1 MNVTLPAASRV
12 LAIVLGL
19 AFIQTKA
26 IPYKTLD
33 LMHKTELRRQANIKP
48 DMRLNLAEALHL
60 GSRAAQFFLGIAG
73 RQRCSIDPVDRRPA
87 GGVSRSHSNLITL
100 LKSVCSLSGNSA
112 LSLSG

>member
-33 LMHKTELRRQANIKP
+33 LMHKTELRRQTNIKP

-60 GSRAAQFFLGIAG
+60 GSRAAQFFWASLGVKDVQSIRSIAG
-73 RQRCSIDPVDRRPA
+73 PQAVLVDLIQTL
-87 GGVSRSHSNLITL
+87 SH
-100 LKSVCSLSGNSA
+100 C
-112 LSLSG
+112 